1 MKNTYI
7 IKVNGFPLST
17 GGIKDTFNLSQASKK
32 AQKVLSD
39 YNKKGQGTPK
49 LSIKK
54 I

>member
-7 IKVNGFPLST
+7 IKINGFTLST
-17 GGIKDTFNLSQASKK
+17 GGIKETFNLSQASKK

-39 YNKKGQGTPK
+39 YNKKGQGSPRI
-49 LSIKK
+49 SIKK